1 MDISTTT
8 TTPESLEQQTIQSTS
23 RGNKRNKVRC
33 DGAQPCERCQ
43 KAAVDCNFSSVASR
57 KGPPKEY
64 LEPFESRLR
73 AVDAALQRI
82 HKSGQTPPIKL
93 DFTSSV
99 DKDYFNISSIGRG
112 LYVPEYPT
120 RMDRIEPLYQNNSNL
135 SAEPPEPHL
144 KIKPPVPMR
153 FDLIKLYFD
162 HIHHSMP
169 FVSKLSITS
178 PQPPSLLL
186 NAVYAVASKFDDQQ
200 QQQQQQQQQHQV
212 GNPPGWPYYKMAL
225 SLIDIYMDTPRL
237 STIQALLLLIKY
249 HEHVQRPGFFWRT
262 KSLMQ
267 LAIQMTND
275 LGLSRKNDGSYTSH
289 HDSEYRNRTFWAVY
303 TYETLMSTEH
313 GFQPHFSPD
322 ECTAQYPQCTDEEH
336 NDDYNAVLNFHWLSK
351 VIHVQGFVLQFMRS
365 KYGTDVHPLF
375 DEQKDFSYLEQ
386 KLNDLGQSIPQIVSS
401 NNDIYVPFI
410 HLIYHVANILLYRP
424 YALSDCVNSSQYN
437 FYCQSS
443 ASFITD
449 ITEHILSTKGID
461 IFYSTIRGV
470 QQIIYCLTAA
480 LTVQRSKSTDTY
492 TQPFDLSQYQKT
504 VSALNTLVDKSPVT
518 EIEDVSTAEN
528 QVWIDTRKR
537 HELASSSNTSSA
549 RSSPLDTSLSCPQSP
564 VSPKIKKRRSRSS
577 LQFPST
583 PDSASYTSTSA
594 NPIVSE
600 PMAHQRS
607 AHSTTNRLS
616 RAQNRLSAPSLSSL
630 YQQHPSYYAPQLQQ
644 MFQQPVYPPQH
655 MSYHS
660 QPSSPTA
667 QYLADTSGTVA
678 SSSGSIDNYYNTPA
692 SSPRRS
698 ISRRSSLRKSTSFV
712 GDFTIPVQR
721 PTRTGMARPYA
732 SARRHTVTNS
742 MPPDLTEALMASG
755 STALGNDLYLSTMTT
770 RSNRFSAPPNT
781 LLPYNIPMTAQQQQQ
796 QVMMD
801 PLFPMDPVIP
811 NTPNES
817 MMGILMNNEN
827 NYSFFPSHQ
836 P

>member
-1 MDISTTT
+1 
-8 TTPESLEQQTIQSTS
+8 
-23 RGNKRNKVRC
+23 
-33 DGAQPCERCQ
+33 
-43 KAAVDCNFSSVASR
+43 
-57 KGPPKEY
+57 
-64 LEPFESRLR
+64 
-73 AVDAALQRI
+73 
-82 HKSGQTPPIKL
+82 
-93 DFTSSV
+93 
-99 DKDYFNISSIGRG
+99 
-112 LYVPEYPT
+112 
-120 RMDRIEPLYQNNSNL
+120 
-135 SAEPPEPHL
+135 
-144 KIKPPVPMR
+144 
-153 FDLIKLYFD
+153 
-162 HIHHSMP
+162 
-169 FVSKLSITS
+169 
-178 PQPPSLLL
+178 
-186 NAVYAVASKFDDQQ
+186 
-200 QQQQQQQQQHQV
+200 
-212 GNPPGWPYYKMAL
+212 
-225 SLIDIYMDTPRL
+225 
-237 STIQALLLLIKY
+237 
-249 HEHVQRPGFFWRT
+249 
-262 KSLMQ
+262 
-267 LAIQMTND
+267 
-275 LGLSRKNDGSYTSH
+275 
-289 HDSEYRNRTFWAVY
+289 
-303 TYETLMSTEH
+303 
-313 GFQPHFSPD
+313 
-322 ECTAQYPQCTDEEH
+322 
-336 NDDYNAVLNFHWLSK
+336 
-351 VIHVQGFVLQFMRS
+351 
-365 KYGTDVHPLF
+365 
-375 DEQKDFSYLEQ
+375 
-386 KLNDLGQSIPQIVSS
+386 
-401 NNDIYVPFI
+401 
-410 HLIYHVANILLYRP
+410 
-424 YALSDCVNSSQYN
+424 
-437 FYCQSS
+437 
-443 ASFITD
+443 
-449 ITEHILSTKGID
+449 
-461 IFYSTIRGV
+461 TIRGV

-504 VSALNTLVDKSPVT
+504 VSALNTLVEKSPVT

-667 QYLADTSGTVA
+667 QYLADISGTVA

-755 STALGNDLYLSTMTT
+755 STMNYPERDALAQRLPQEILGEVYRHLAISDLLILSSTSRWQRFAILNHPIWQEIAERSRLSTPKRKYKTWYDIVKSKINLICEQCYCIGPRNGQ
-770 RSNRFSAPPNT
+770 RSVLAIKVNDQENSTSRRLTILRLCLECRKDHFMRHGVIKENVLPQIRYDYHNPEKRLEESIRWCEVKSNFNLPAELVQLLPRYTGKYRTDDIINLAREMYGGDVGIAAYQRARKNRKRFKFSREELLLQGNIYQKVRYVPTKAAKIIELYKEYKDANIELEGFESQYNKILGIYKDVFNNDTFESISDYTYIKINSAKLVRFSAELLKEAISKPELKIKTWHVMPRPSNSMRQRGIFVAADSSAMEIIDKKAALEKTTKFSNAEYNEIPVVDSVNSSELLKYLRMIGRNRRKIFDFMKGYRHRETKAYPVQNRQITDNHMCDLVLGQTAADAPYTLAHRTNSKKRRKAKNT
-781 LLPYNIPMTAQQQQQ
+781 FKKASGIVAKEAKRTVIAYGDASLTGTKAGYTPIP
-796 QVMMD
+796 VK
-801 PLFPMDPVIP
+801 V
-811 NTPNES
+811 E
-817 MMGILMNNEN
+817 
-827 NYSFFPSHQ
+827 
-836 P
+836 